1 MPAVPSRPRP
11 RPGRRRCR
19 RLAAAAL
26 LGVALGA
33 APVAAHAALAEFIAL
48 VLYFY
53 LLQQPQMMNQTQ
65 DIVDANL
72 KAGDAINRK
81 RLEIWQKEV
90 TMAMLP
96 PPQSCVS
103 LTLAK
108 ALRAVDGRIPQW
120 VNAQIQ
126 QGLHTITGD
135 LNPVQTVV
143 ARVRRH
149 ETQYC
154 SASDRAR
161 GRCTTLGALP
171 NGDLDA
177 GLVLD
182 ARGYTPEQE
191 EAARAFVDNLTTPAT
206 VPALPPHLE
215 QTPQADQLRGYL
227 LTYAARKAV
236 ARKVLATATAE
247 RQRADGKSAQEL
259 VYEDYERR
267 FGDPTWVDQVLKAP
281 PGSLDREKL
290 MMETW
295 RMQMAMRQY
304 RQAQDTQVV
313 LATLLDVM
321 AEQQAEEQI
330 ARLTEAAM
338 RAKVDD

>member
-1 MPAVPSRPRP
+1 MPV
-11 RPGRRRCR
+11 RRRFLALALAAALAAAP
-19 RLAAAAL
+19 LAAAA
-26 LGVALGA
+26 AI
-33 APVAAHAALAEFIAL
+33 PEFVAL

-53 LLQQPQMMNQTQ
+53 LLQQPQLMNQTQ
-65 DIVDANL
+65 DLVDANL
-72 KAGDAINRK
+72 KAADAINRQ
-81 RLEIWQKEV
+81 RLQIWQKEV
-90 TMAMLP
+90 AMAMLP

-103 LTLAK
+103 LALAQG
-108 ALRAVDGRIPQW
+108 LRFLDGRIPGL

-126 QGLHTITGD
+126 QGLHAVTGD
-135 LNPVQTVV
+135 LNPVHTVV
-143 ARVRRH
+143 ERVRRH

-154 SASDRAR
+154 SESDRAR

-191 EAARAFVDNLTTPAT
+191 AAARAFVDNLTTPAT

-295 RMQMAMRQY
+295 RMQMAMRGY

-338 RAKVDD
+338 RARVEE

>member
-1 MPAVPSRPRP
+1 MPA
-11 RPGRRRCR
+11 RRRFR

-26 LGVALGA
+26 LGVALSA

-65 DIVDANL
+65 DLVDANL
-72 KAGDAINRK
+72 KAADAINRK

-96 PPQSCVS
+96 PPQSCAS
-103 LTLAK
+103 LALAQ
-108 ALRAVDGRIPQW
+108 ALRLKDRLLPGL
-120 VNAQIQ
+120 VNTQIQ
-126 QGLHTITGD
+126 QGIHTITGD

-149 ETQYC
+149 ETRYC

-177 GLVLD
+177 GLLLD
-182 ARGYTPEQE
+182 PRGYTPEQE
-191 EAARAFVDNLTTPAT
+191 EAARAFLDHLTTPAT

-247 RQRADGKSAQEL
+247 RQRADGKSAQE
-259 VYEDYERR
+259 VIFEDYERR

-281 PGSLDREKL
+281 PGSLERETL
-290 MMETW
+290 LMETW
-295 RMQMAMRQY
+295 RMQMAMRGY
-304 RQAQDTQVV
+304 RQAQETQVV

-338 RAKVDD
+338 RAQVAD